1 MVLVLFV
8 KGNFLVQETFKIHC
22 KEAILRSD
30 LHKKQLDTKMNK
42 KTGGP
47 THNVVTPNIEKQH
60 STKFTSLRGG
70 GGQNLTLTLCLCRAN
85 KHTQDNL

>member
-60 STKFTSLRGG
+60 STKCILLRGG
-70 GGQNLTLTLCLCRAN
+70 WVKLSFNTMPLSCKQT
-85 KHTQDNL
+85 HTG